1 MIKPVAILPLIAL
14 CLAAGTATATAVEPT
29 DAGWA
34 EVARVR
40 NGGCALSVTGN
51 GQYYRIAASGLGSG
65 ALGRMVLANGDMK
78 PLDWAIRA
86 TGDGGLARYYL
97 PFRWHHDGGEVTIA
111 VQSVRCSVS
120 TRFAWRR
127 AEVTVR

>member
-14 CLAAGTATATAVEPT
+14 CFAAGTATAVEPT

-40 NGGCALSVTGN
+40 DGDCALSVTGN

-78 PLDWAIRA
+78 PLDWTIRA
-86 TGDGGLARYYL
+86 TGDGGFARYYL
-97 PFRWHHDGGEVTIA
+97 PFRWHHDGGEVTVA
-111 VQSVRCSVS
+111 VQSARCSVS

-127 AEVTVR
+127 AEVMVR